1 MLISQ
6 LALRPILSL
15 ILSLCAASALLSG
28 CGTIMSSAG
37 AGPIE
42 EDPGERTFAQQ
53 MTDESIETKALVNI
67 NAADEAYDQAHL
79 SVVSYNGFLLLVGQ
93 VPSEALK
100 ALATDVTRDLE
111 AVRRIYNELEV
122 GPETSAGTRTNDTW
136 ITTQVKSKLLAS
148 SDTPGRRVKVVTE
161 NAVAYLMGL
170 LTAEEADRSALE
182 AAEVKSVTR
191 VVQLF
196 ELISAPAI

>member
-6 LALRPILSL
+6 LALRPLL

-161 NAVAYLMGL
+161 NGVVYLMGL

-182 AAEVKSVTR
+182 AAEVKSVAR

-196 ELISAPAI
+196 EIITEPAI

>member
-6 LALRPILSL
+6 LALRPLL

-161 NAVAYLMGL
+161 NSVVYLMGL

-196 ELISAPAI
+196 ELISAPVI

>member
-1 MLISQ
+1 MLISR
-6 LALRPILSL
+6 LALRRILSL
-15 ILSLCAASALLSG
+15 ILALCVGSAMLSG

-53 MTDESIETKALVNI
+53 MADESIETKAMVNI
-67 NAADEAYDQAHL
+67 NAADEAFDQGHL
-79 SVVSYNGFLLLVGQ
+79 SIVSYNGFVLLAGQ

-100 ALATDVTRDLE
+100 ALASDVARELE

-122 GPETSAGTRTNDTW
+122 GPATTAGTRTNDTW

-161 NAVAYLMGL
+161 NAVVYLMGL
-170 LTAEEADRSALE
+170 VTADEADRSALE

-196 ELISAPAI
+196 EIITAPAI

>member
-6 LALRPILSL
+6 LALRPLL

-161 NAVAYLMGL
+161 NAVVYLMGL

-182 AAEVKSVTR
+182 AAEVKSVAR

-196 ELISAPAI
+196 EIITEPAI

>member
-1 MLISQ
+1 MPILR
-6 LALRPILSL
+6 LALRPILPL
-15 ILSLCAASALLSG
+15 VLWLCAASTLLSG

-53 MTDESIETKALVNI
+53 MADESIETKAMVNI

-93 VPSEALK
+93 VPSETLK
-100 ALATDVTRDLE
+100 ALATDVARDLE
-111 AVRRIYNELEV
+111 AVRRIYNEIEV
-122 GPETSAGTRTNDTW
+122 APATSAGTRTNDTW

-161 NAVAYLMGL
+161 DSVVYLMGL

>member
-6 LALRPILSL
+6 LALRPLL

-161 NAVAYLMGL
+161 NAVVYLMGL
-170 LTAEEADRSALE
+170 LTAAEADRSALE
-182 AAEVKSVTR
+182 AAEVKSVKR

-196 ELISAPAI
+196 EIISEPAI

>member
-1 MLISQ
+1 MLISRF
-6 LALRPILSL
+6 AFLRTLPLIFSL
-15 ILSLCAASALLSG
+15 WVASALLSG

-53 MTDESIETKALVNI
+53 MADESIETKAMVNI

-100 ALATDVTRDLE
+100 ALATDVARDLE

-122 GPETSAGTRTNDTW
+122 APATSAGTRTNDTW

-161 NAVAYLMGL
+161 NSVVYLMGL

-196 ELISAPAI
+196 ELISAPVI

>member
-6 LALRPILSL
+6 LALRPILTL

-67 NAADEAYDQAHL
+67 NAANEAYDQAHI

-148 SDTPGRRVKVVTE
+148 SDTPGRRVNIKVTC
-161 NAVAYLMGL
+161 NWFTS
-170 LTAEEADRSALE
+170 LTYMLSMRSP
-182 AAEVKSVTR
+182 S
-191 VVQLF
+191 
-196 ELISAPAI
+196 

>member
-6 LALRPILSL
+6 LAPRPIL

-161 NAVAYLMGL
+161 NAVVYLMGL
-170 LTAEEADRSALE
+170 LTAAEADRSALE

-196 ELISAPAI
+196 EIITEPAI

>member
-1 MLISQ
+1 MLISR
-6 LALRPILSL
+6 LTLRPTLPL
-15 ILSLCAASALLSG
+15 ILALCAASAVLSG

-53 MTDESIETKALVNI
+53 MADESIETKAMVNI
-67 NAADEAYDQAHL
+67 NAADEAFDQAHL
-79 SVVSYNGFLLLVGQ
+79 SVVSYNGFVLLAGQ

-100 ALATDVTRDLE
+100 TLASDVTRELE

-122 GPETSAGTRTNDTW
+122 GPATSAGTRTNDTW

-161 NAVAYLMGL
+161 NAVVYLMGL
-170 LTAEEADRSALE
+170 VTAAEADRSALE
-182 AAEVKSVTR
+182 AAEVKSVAR

-196 ELISAPAI
+196 EIITTPAI

>member
-6 LALRPILSL
+6 LALRPTLSL

-161 NAVAYLMGL
+161 NAVVYLMGL
-170 LTAEEADRSALE
+170 LTAAEADRSALE

-196 ELISAPAI
+196 EIITEPAI

>member
-161 NAVAYLMGL
+161 NAVVYLMGL

>member
-1 MLISQ
+1 MLISR
-6 LALRPILSL
+6 LTLRPTLPL
-15 ILSLCAASALLSG
+15 ILALCAASAVLSG

-53 MTDESIETKALVNI
+53 MADESIETKAMVNI
-67 NAADEAYDQAHL
+67 NAADEAFDQAHL
-79 SVVSYNGFLLLVGQ
+79 SVVSYNGFVLLAGQ

-100 ALATDVTRDLE
+100 TLASDVARELE

-122 GPETSAGTRTNDTW
+122 GPATSAGTRTNDTW

-161 NAVAYLMGL
+161 NAVVYLMGL
-170 LTAEEADRSALE
+170 VTAAEADRSALE
-182 AAEVKSVTR
+182 AAEVKSVAR

-196 ELISAPAI
+196 EIITTPAI